1 MNKKLGQYF
10 TKNEELL
17 KNIYKFIK
25 NNPDKILEPSIGQG
39 HIVNYIK
46 SKIENV
52 EIKMIEID
60 KNIEILEGIN
70 KEEIV
75 YNDFIELDFKNKF
88 KTIIGNPPYV
98 KKKGTNLYI
107 QFIEKCYNLLE
118 EGGELIF
125 IIPSDFFKLTSAIKI
140 INIMINNGNF
150 TDIYHPNNDKL
161 FEDACIDILIFRY
174 EKSQIRNNNVNYN
187 DNIRYIEINNG
198 TINFINKINEDYKKL
213 SDYVDIYV
221 GMVSGNE
228 NILRNEEYG
237 NKYLLISEEKKEK
250 YIILEDFP
258 TKDEKLNNYMLENKI
273 ELINRKVKKIDE
285 NNWYEFGLLR
295 NKKIIESNINKD
307 CLYMYN
313 LTRKINICFKSK
325 VQYFGGNLLMIIPKK
340 DINIDLDKLC
350 EYFNK
355 DEFKE
360 RYLFSNRFKI
370 NHKNLKDSYIPYK

>member
-46 SKIENV
+46 RKIENV
-52 EIKMIEID
+52 EIKMVEID

-75 YNDFIELDFKNKF
+75 YNDFIDLDFKNKF

-98 KKKGTNLYI
+98 KKGGTNLYI

-237 NKYLLISEEKKEK
+237 NKYLLIGEEKKEK

-273 ELINRKVKKIDE
+273 ELINRKVKKINE

-370 NHKNLKDSYIPYK
+370 NHKNLKDSYIPL

>member
-46 SKIENV
+46 RKIENV
-52 EIKMIEID
+52 EIKMVEID

-75 YNDFIELDFKNKF
+75 YNDFIDLDFKNKF

-228 NILRNEEYG
+228 DILRNEEYG
-237 NKYLLISEEKKEK
+237 NK
-250 YIILEDFP
+250 
-258 TKDEKLNNYMLENKI
+258 
-273 ELINRKVKKIDE
+273 
-285 NNWYEFGLLR
+285 
-295 NKKIIESNINKD
+295 
-307 CLYMYN
+307 
-313 LTRKINICFKSK
+313 
-325 VQYFGGNLLMIIPKK
+325 
-340 DINIDLDKLC
+340 
-350 EYFNK
+350 
-355 DEFKE
+355 
-360 RYLFSNRFKI
+360 
-370 NHKNLKDSYIPYK
+370 